1 MVNRPLA
8 EIITEMIDA
17 DRVYLPVHPELRG
30 QVMASIADGRA
41 GSSRLWILVGD
52 DPSLICRLFRAANSS
67 FYAGL
72 PKALSID
79 EAVTRLSLDKA
90 VRTVE
95 EACRSSIGPI
105 QGELLSRYMPSLWQQ
120 AQGCAAGARWLARG
134 CGYLAIADQ
143 AYCAGLLH
151 NIDKLVLLAAMQ
163 TVASDGDLEMELPEA
178 LVLEVISTTHF
189 EHGLRLFDEWSLPEV
204 YKTLVSEYHTEEPDI
219 QNPMVALVK
228 LANIGCRKIGLG
240 LEKSP
245 DIVLPTTGEAQ
256 FLGIDEIALAEF
268 EIMLEDG
275 LLFGGAIT
283 PGEMVD
289 FSNSAQAM
297 SFRL

>member
-1 MVNRPLA
+1 MANRPLA

-17 DRVYLPVHPELRG
+17 DRVCLPVHPESLV
-30 QVMASIADGRA
+30 QVMASIADGRV
-41 GSSRLWILVGD
+41 GSGQLWALVGD
-52 DPSLICRLFRAANSS
+52 DPALICSLFRAANSS

-79 EAVTRLSLDKA
+79 EAVTRLGLDKA
-90 VRTVE
+90 VRIVE
-95 EACRSSIGPI
+95 ETCRNSNGPI
-105 QGELLSRYMPSLWQQ
+105 QGALLSRYMPSLWQH
-120 AQGCAAGARWLARG
+120 AQGCATGARWLARR
-134 CGYLAIADQ
+134 CCYFAIADQ

-151 NIDKLVLLAAMQ
+151 NIGKLLLLAAMQ
-163 TVASDGDLEMELPEA
+163 TVASDGDLEMELSEA
-178 LVLEVISTTHF
+178 LVLEVISKTHV
-189 EHGLRLFDEWSLPEV
+189 EQGLRLFDEWSLPEV

-219 QNPMVALVK
+219 QNTIVALVK
-228 LANIGCRKIGLG
+228 LANTGCRKIGLG
-240 LEKSP
+240 LDKSP

-275 LLFGGAIT
+275 FLWGGAVT
-283 PGEMVD
+283 PGKMVD
-289 FSNSAQAM
+289 FSNSAQDM